1 MLQIESVSSR
11 IDHSQSSTSSHDPG
25 SRSGVDGNGSSVVVG
40 GTRIPHQR
48 FSFDKYEQELTF
60 TPKLNATSLKLAHE
74 RRGQLKS
81 GSFQRAQ
88 ASTRVT
94 RIPDNNIHHASSM
107 SPIPKLPGSE
117 FTFKPQMSTASAK
130 IAEGLGT
137 TFMARQEQ
145 HLQKQRQK
153 LEQSTKLPLRGRLSP
168 VPNIAKARRLS
179 LKEKEND
186 ETSQEAWRTPTSTPN
201 LIDGKESSHGEA
213 ASKRSV
219 GGSTP
224 SLLAPVKPGRGGTL
238 MQTSVSFNKLQ
249 DSAYCPNTSMSLK
262 RLKGSTKPKHL
273 NHKRGTT
280 YPTEG
285 RSSELE
291 EENEPTSPV
300 GPNNHTRS
308 KTNASPELSPRSKAR
323 YSVSKGPN
331 IDRLRNAKIM
341 AEKAMKTRKIFTIQ
355 GPYPVVRASL
365 MRRSWVEKEYRLM
378 NPHKYKKK
386 NAGDDDS
393 DSDDDDDIDDD
404 NACDDDTDA
413 AVVHDPDGVCGIMS
427 RMVRNATPSF
437 LWTVRKGAIDYRLL
451 RKDTI
456 VNHFC
461 KNGTFTTKVG
471 LCLSLKSL
479 PWFEERDADTFF
491 PRCYRIC
498 ADEEKDAFVGDYRI
512 SAAIGV
518 MKWIVMKQD
527 GDLDIVMTKDKEE
540 DIENKET
547 DKTDENKNFTSPRN
561 GKALKAKKTP
571 VMLGT
576 PFVNIAIKIV
586 EDFLTSHEHDDID
599 EESSLL
605 SDEQWDKFITEY
617 YQLTSEGGSID
628 DTTMHYAYCDSLLNR
643 LRSILPQLDMQGFR
657 NIWIVKPGAKSRGRG
672 IMCMNK
678 LDEILKL
685 VGNPMVKK
693 EGKWVVQKY
702 IERPLLIYQT
712 KFDIRQWF
720 LVTDWNPLTIW
731 WYDACYLRFCTQ
743 PFSLDDLGQSIH
755 LSNQSI
761 QKNYDNASARDPNLP
776 EDNMWDSDTFRK
788 YLDDRGYEGLWESV
802 IVPGMKKAIIDS
814 MLCAQDAMEA
824 RKNSFELYGADFM
837 LTDDFLPWML
847 EINAS
852 PAMGASTPVTEE
864 MCASVIEDT
873 MKVVLDRKHDKNC
886 DTGKFEILYKGPSVS
901 VPPYI
906 GASICVDGIGV
917 RRPVTLNRQKSINNV
932 ISPRQEVDRRSD
944 NQRSKTPGRT
954 DKVSAFQKLGLK
966 TGVTPKATTMEDM
979 KKKLAGSMSTV
990 QYRLQSRKLSQ
1001 QLDNMKQEIACLAR
1015 VVCDCQR
1022 GSLVVPDPDL
1032 DEPVPSSRP
1041 STAMLRLT
1049 TATTPSPPRS
1059 KTPRPPSH
1067 PNLGV
1072 SSYCET
1078 KVSEPTISQDDPI
1091 PKAINFISNSMGQLV
1106 TLNESADLSGAP
1118 RPGRLGFS
1126 QGRTRPNVTRQRR
1139 ENLAFMK
1146 ANGDLRSPGPMPA
1159 VLTNARR

>member
-1 MLQIESVSSR
+1 
-11 IDHSQSSTSSHDPG
+11 
-25 SRSGVDGNGSSVVVG
+25 
-40 GTRIPHQR
+40 
-48 FSFDKYEQELTF
+48 
-60 TPKLNATSLKLAHE
+60 
-74 RRGQLKS
+74 
-81 GSFQRAQ
+81 
-88 ASTRVT
+88 
-94 RIPDNNIHHASSM
+94 
-107 SPIPKLPGSE
+107 
-117 FTFKPQMSTASAK
+117 
-130 IAEGLGT
+130 
-137 TFMARQEQ
+137 
-145 HLQKQRQK
+145 
-153 LEQSTKLPLRGRLSP
+153 
-168 VPNIAKARRLS
+168 
-179 LKEKEND
+179 
-186 ETSQEAWRTPTSTPN
+186 
-201 LIDGKESSHGEA
+201 
-213 ASKRSV
+213 
-219 GGSTP
+219 
-224 SLLAPVKPGRGGTL
+224 

-386 NAGDDDS
+386 NACDDDS

-547 DKTDENKNFTSPRN
+547 DKTDENKNITSPRN

-576 PFVNIAIKIV
+576 PFVNVAIKIV

-917 RRPVTLNRQKSINNV
+917 SAAVTLNRQKSINNV

-979 KKKLAGSMSTV
+979 KKKLAGIDKVHVIDSSSVNGCISSSTNSFHGTKMKRLKSKKTKANKV
-990 QYRLQSRKLSQ
+990 TKTIHLPSLQYKPSGEGREELKPTQVMIRSAGGGGDAKVDAAPEVSTDCENNCDSLSPF
-1001 QLDNMKQEIACLAR
+1001 K
-1015 VVCDCQR
+1015 VVK
-1022 GSLVVPDPDL
+1022 
-1032 DEPVPSSRP
+1032 
-1041 STAMLRLT
+1041 STAQIHGSFPIREL
-1049 TATTPSPPRS
+1049 PSRVRAP
-1059 KTPRPPSH
+1059 TVGDYEI
-1067 PNLGV
+1067 NL
-1072 SSYCET
+1072 
-1078 KVSEPTISQDDPI
+1078 
-1091 PKAINFISNSMGQLV
+1091 PKPKCSDEGALV
-1106 TLNESADLSGAP
+1106 KQVRSGA
-1118 RPGRLGFS
+1118 RKVKLKLQHNGRRSELSSGLGGTMTES
-1126 QGRTRPNVTRQRR
+1126 M
-1139 ENLAFMK
+1139 ESWCSLS
-1146 ANGDLRSPGPMPA
+1146 L
-1159 VLTNARR
+1159 

>member
-11 IDHSQSSTSSHDPG
+11 IGIDHSQSSSSSHDP
-25 SRSGVDGNGSSVVVG
+25 SSTSSSGVDGGVGSGSSVVVEC
-40 GTRIPHQR
+40 TRIPHQR
-48 FSFDKYEQELTF
+48 FSFDRYEQELTF

-74 RRGQLKS
+74 RRTQVKS
-81 GSFQRAQ
+81 GMVQRAP
-88 ASTRVT
+88 APTRVT
-94 RIPDNNIHHASSM
+94 RLPDSNLHHASSM

-137 TFMARQEQ
+137 TFMARQEL

-168 VPNIAKARRLS
+168 VPNIAKTRRLS
-179 LKEKEND
+179 LKEKEDHN
-186 ETSQEAWRTPTSTPN
+186 EEASQVAWRTPSSTPN
-201 LIDGKESSHGEA
+201 LIDAKESSPGET
-213 ASKRSV
+213 ASKRPT

-249 DSAYCPNTSMSLK
+249 DSAYGPNTSMSLK
-262 RLKGSTKPKHL
+262 RLKGNTKPKHL

-280 YPTEG
+280 YPSEG
-285 RSSELE
+285 HSSQLE
-291 EENEPTSPV
+291 EDSEQTSPLF
-300 GPNNHTRS
+300 PCNHTRS

-323 YSVSKGPN
+323 YSISKAPN
-331 IDRLRNAKIM
+331 TDRLRNAKIM
-341 AEKAMKTRKIFTIQ
+341 AEKAMKMKKIFTIQ

-386 NAGDDDS
+386 NGGEADDS
-393 DSDDDDDIDDD
+393 ESDDDDDMDDD
-404 NACDDDTDA
+404 NACDDGNDDLFTDPNGA
-413 AVVHDPDGVCGIMS
+413 CGIMS
-427 RMVRNATPSF
+427 RIVRNATPSF
-437 LWTVRKGAIDYRLL
+437 LWTVRKGAVDYKLL

-471 LCLSLKSL
+471 LCLSLKNL
-479 PWFEERDADTFF
+479 PWFEEREAETFL

-498 ADEEKDAFVGDYRI
+498 ADEEKEAFVDDYRV

-518 MKWIVMKQD
+518 LKWIVMKQD
-527 GDLDIVMTKDKEE
+527 GDLDIDLTEE
-540 DIENKET
+540 EENKES
-547 DKTDENKNFTSPRN
+547 DKTEENKNITSPRN
-561 GKALKAKKTP
+561 GKALKARKIP
-571 VMLGT
+571 VVLGT

-586 EDFLTSHEHDDID
+586 EDFLASHEHDDID
-599 EESSLL
+599 EDLSPLL
-605 SDEQWDKFITEY
+605 TDEQWDKFITEY
-617 YQLTSEGGSID
+617 YQLTSERGSID
-628 DTTMHYAYCDSLLNR
+628 DVTMHYVYCESLLNR
-643 LRSILPQLDMQGFR
+643 LRSILPQLDMQGLR

-693 EGKWVVQKY
+693 EGKWIVQKY

-743 PFSLDDLGQSIH
+743 PFSLDDLAQSIH

-761 QKNYDNASARDPNLP
+761 QKNYDNAVERDENLP
-776 EDNMWDSDTFRK
+776 YDNMWDSDTFRK
-788 YLDDRGYEGLWESV
+788 YLDDRGFEGLWESV
-802 IVPGMKKAIIDS
+802 IVPGMKKAIVDS

-873 MKVVLDRKHDKNC
+873 MKVVLDRRHDKNC
-886 DTGKFEILYKGPSVS
+886 DTGKFQVLFKGPSVS

-906 GASICVDGIGV
+906 GSSVSVDGVGV
-917 RRPVTLNRQKSINNV
+917 RRPVTMNRQKSINNI
-932 ISPRQEVDRRSD
+932 ISPRPEAERKSD
-944 NQRSKTPGRT
+944 PQRSKTPGGKM
-954 DKVSAFQKLGLK
+954 DKTSAFQKLGLK
-966 TGVTPKATTMEDM
+966 TGATPKATTMEDM

-990 QYRLQSRKLSQ
+990 QYRLQSRKISQ

-1015 VVCDCQR
+1015 VEVQ
-1022 GSLVVPDPDL
+1022 
-1032 DEPVPSSRP
+1032 
-1041 STAMLRLT
+1041 
-1049 TATTPSPPRS
+1049 
-1059 KTPRPPSH
+1059 
-1067 PNLGV
+1067 
-1072 SSYCET
+1072 
-1078 KVSEPTISQDDPI
+1078 
-1091 PKAINFISNSMGQLV
+1091 
-1106 TLNESADLSGAP
+1106 
-1118 RPGRLGFS
+1118 
-1126 QGRTRPNVTRQRR
+1126 
-1139 ENLAFMK
+1139 
-1146 ANGDLRSPGPMPA
+1146 
-1159 VLTNARR
+1159 